1 MSIRVRTMEPG
12 DVDFAVGLTATEG
25 WGYSPQDFRRLMNL
39 DPGGCFVAL
48 DGDRRV
54 GVTTLTSYG
63 KVAWIGSVIV
73 DPRLRSKGIGR
84 ALMEAALAY
93 ADRTEVETCRLNAYL
108 HVIPFYDRLGFRPE
122 FENIRF
128 VGSAPGNLDA
138 AVERAR
144 PALLPALASFDEPY
158 FGADRRRLLE
168 ALYHDYGRGFLVARR
183 GQGIRGYIVG
193 GSSTEGVEVGPWVCD
208 PSEPEVPGTLF
219 SAVLA
224 LADGKPLALSAPTP
238 NARALEIIGEHRLAE
253 SFRTLRMFRGRRAH
267 GGDPRGYFA
276 LGGLEKG

>member
-1 MSIRVRTMEPG
+1 MEPG

-39 DPGGCFVAL
+39 DPLGCFVAL
-48 DGDRRV
+48 EGDHRV

-73 DPRLRSKGIGR
+73 DPSLRGKGIGE
-84 ALMEAALAY
+84 ALMKAALAY
-93 ADRTEVETCRLNAYL
+93 AERTGVETCRLNAYM
-108 HVIPFYDRLGFRPE
+108 HVLPFYDRLGFRPE

-128 VGSAPGNLDA
+128 TGSAPGDLDP

-158 FGADRRRLLE
+158 FGADRTRVLE

-183 GQGIRGYIVG
+183 GHEIRGYIVG
-193 GSSTEGVEVGPWVCD
+193 GTSTEGVEVGPWVCD
-208 PSEPEVPGTLF
+208 PSDPEVPGALF
-219 SAVLA
+219 SAALA

-238 NARALEIIGEHRLAE
+238 NTRALEIVAEAGLGE
-253 SFRTLRMFRGRRAH
+253 SFRTVRMFRGRRAH